1 MLIEYLINTCS
12 AALACGKSVPA
23 SVKACPSELTRAA
36 ADLQRVVRQLEHV
49 QRRDGPVPN
58 HLQGGYCLELPHQ
71 VCTKCLCQVTAH
83 TGEAGACGCLTATW
97 RLQVITDM
105 SKSIGGKPWYKINTG
120 YYQNINGQRVAVKP
134 GATYKG
140 YAAVPNN
147 GLCWQARH
155 ILLLVKP
162 GLYVMVRG
170 EHARRAC
177 LSGDNPAQA
186 ARCGRLP

>member
-1 MLIEYLINTCS
+1 MPT
-12 AALACGKSVPA
+12 
-23 SVKACPSELTRAA
+23 SVKTCPSELTRAA

-71 VCTKCLCQVTAH
+71 VCKRQQSSGCADFFYLRTRTLMSELVMIVYEHACADYAWLCQVIAH
-83 TGEAGACGCLTATW
+83 PGEAGACGCLTATW

-162 GLYVMVRG
+162 GL
-170 EHARRAC
+170 
-177 LSGDNPAQA
+177 
-186 ARCGRLP
+186 